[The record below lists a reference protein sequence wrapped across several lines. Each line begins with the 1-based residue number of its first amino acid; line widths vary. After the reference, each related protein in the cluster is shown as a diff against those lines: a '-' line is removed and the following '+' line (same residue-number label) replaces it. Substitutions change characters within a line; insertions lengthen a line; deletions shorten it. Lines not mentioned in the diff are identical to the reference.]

1 MFYKLP
7 VKTMALL
14 KLDLIFRNRWTT
26 TIRHAESLA
35 RAMTTTGMK
44 EDVPLGRQATTGK
57 SVTNYNGLFRQSL
70 DWTGTGEEWVTVCYA
85 EPSHCILCGNLNGTY
100 TLALYQSCTGP
111 SPLST

>member
-1 MFYKLP
+1 
-7 VKTMALL
+7 MALL

-57 SVTNYNGLFRQSL
+57 SVTNYK
-70 DWTGTGEEWVTVCYA
+70 
-85 EPSHCILCGNLNGTY
+85 SHMSKSHVK
-100 TLALYQSCTGP
+100 Q
-111 SPLST
+111 